1 MSTINDIKQMEKT
14 KRCPY
19 CGEEIL
25 ESAIKCK
32 HCGEWLEKKDSGKMP
47 VNRKIS
53 NWFKDHFWQTVIP
66 IIAIGC
72 FLGVK
77 HYLLY
82 KKNHS
87 SHEVF
92 NGWKQLDDA
101 IKSDEVQA
109 FHLLTKSP
117 WYCKYTINNTLEEDG
132 WTYQMTMT
140 IDSKKTYAKDN
151 SYTEEGTLA
160 MNVFASNSDYVWE
173 ADGTM
178 EWQEEGEITDFY
190 VGQSI
195 TEQIKS
201 FNGDIVE
208 IKINRNTIGD
218 YDDEIIAQVRD
229 KLTEIKREIQEAN
242 ESTYHIKT
250 LTEKTLELEGGTILE
265 PTGEILI
272 YNRE

>member
-1 MSTINDIKQMEKT
+1 
-14 KRCPY
+14 
-19 CGEEIL
+19 
-25 ESAIKCK
+25 
-32 HCGEWLEKKDSGKMP
+32 
-47 VNRKIS
+47 
-53 NWFKDHFWQTVIP
+53 
-66 IIAIGC
+66 
-72 FLGVK
+72 
-77 HYLLY
+77 
-82 KKNHS
+82 
-87 SHEVF
+87 
-92 NGWKQLDDA
+92 
-101 IKSDEVQA
+101 
-109 FHLLTKSP
+109 
-117 WYCKYTINNTLEEDG
+117 
-132 WTYQMTMT
+132 MT
-140 IDSKKTYAKDN
+140 IDGKKTYAKDK
-151 SYTEEGTLA
+151 SLTEEGTLA

-250 LTEKTLELEGGTILE
+250 LTEKTFELEGGTILE